1 MSNAIKKT
9 TILLAS
15 VVLLTAGFQNWNA
28 YNNVYWCDIRFP
40 ASEAGL
46 GGSNAPD
53 VEPNLGYD
61 LFDNV
66 QDEEVFFQAQMPH
79 SYKLGTAIKAHV
91 HWAKSSSAGGDVCW
105 RVDYECGDIGETY
118 ANSLGTTISLTYEV
132 DDADTAYLQ
141 ALASLTMGDPA
152 FSAPS
157 GMCIMRLWRDVSG
170 DGASCADDY
179 AADAILY
186 EFDIHYQMDQ
196 PGSISEMLKFQ

>member
-1 MSNAIKKT
+1 MKR
-9 TILLAS
+9 LVVFLAS
-15 VVLLTAGFQNWNA
+15 VVLLTAGMQGWFA
-28 YNNVYWCDIRFP
+28 YNATYWTDVRFP

-53 VEPNLGYD
+53 VEASLGYD

-66 QDEEVFFQAQMPH
+66 QDEEVFFQVQLPH
-79 SYKLGTAIKAHV
+79 SYVLGTEIEAHV
-91 HWAKSSSAGGDVCW
+91 HWAKSTSAGGDVCW
-105 RVDYECGDIGETY
+105 RVDYECKDIGETF

-132 DDADTAYLQ
+132 DDADTAYLH
-141 ALASLTMGDPA
+141 AIADLTMGDPG
-152 FSAPS
+152 FSGVS

-186 EFDIHYQMDQ
+186 EFDIHYQFDQ
-196 PGSISEMLKFQ
+196 PGSVSEWLKFQ